1 MSDELKKQYDAAI
14 IQEIDGDRAG
24 AIDALRTLAAEN
36 TGFGLAYTA
45 LSAMYNRDGKI
56 DQAVE
61 YAKRYTECEP
71 EDPFGYTILSS
82 LCIKAG
88 RREEAEEA
96 LMNAQQIQMRAY
108 MEAKKQNENEPQ
120 DHPPESEA

>member
-1 MSDELKKQYDAAI
+1 MSDELKKQYDATVL
-14 IQEIDGDRAG
+14 QEVNGDRAG
-24 AIDALRTLAAEN
+24 AIDALRKLAAEN
-36 TGFGLAYTA
+36 ADFALPYTA
-45 LSAMYNRDGKI
+45 LSAMYNRDGHI

-71 EDPFGYTILSS
+71 NDPFGYTILSS

-96 LMNAQQIQMRAY
+96 LMSAQQIQMKAF
-108 MEAKKQNENEPQ
+108 MEARKNEEKEKENE
-120 DHPPESEA
+120 

>member
-14 IQEIDGDRAG
+14 MQEVNGDRAG
-24 AIDALRTLAAEN
+24 AIEALRKMAAEN
-36 TGFGLAYTA
+36 AGFALTYTA

-56 DQAVE
+56 AEAVE

-108 MEAKKQNENEPQ
+108 MESQQNEKNG
-120 DHPPESEA
+120 